1 MLRALDDDG
10 NNFLGRDLTPENRDQ
25 NLRCPGCEE
34 KVLSVIP
41 TQNIAKHFRHFRHS
55 SDIRCTP
62 HEPETPEHMNLKNW
76 VEYFAERGGLRP
88 VQEPR
93 PPIYGHR
100 PDLRLT
106 VRHPAI
112 PKLDSVYCV
121 EIQCSTIPPADLRA
135 RNESYR
141 RAGYKPVWI
150 FGKEYIKRLSSTH
163 YAGEPFTPMRPN
175 YLPPAVQCLYG
186 DPSSFPL
193 FFAPGKLS
201 NTDPFRIR
209 EPERARFPFLQLSW
223 TETDEDCRGWG
234 TLTPRSF
241 TELLEAC

>member
-106 VRHPAI
+106 VRH
-112 PKLDSVYCV
+112 
-121 EIQCSTIPPADLRA
+121 
-135 RNESYR
+135 
-141 RAGYKPVWI
+141 
-150 FGKEYIKRLSSTH
+150 
-163 YAGEPFTPMRPN
+163 
-175 YLPPAVQCLYG
+175 
-186 DPSSFPL
+186 
-193 FFAPGKLS
+193 
-201 NTDPFRIR
+201 TDPFRIR